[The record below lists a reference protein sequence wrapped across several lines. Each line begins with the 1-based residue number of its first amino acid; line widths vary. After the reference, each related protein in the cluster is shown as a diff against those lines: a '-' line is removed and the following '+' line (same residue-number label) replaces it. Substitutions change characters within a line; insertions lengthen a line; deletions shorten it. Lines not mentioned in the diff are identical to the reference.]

1 MEKAI
6 IIIDMPDN
14 CTKCTFIHRD
24 YCSSVE
30 NQKIILLALSKLL
43 TPHCKGSLND
53 INGETQYNI
62 DLIERYHITD
72 KILKEINS

>member
-1 MEKAI
+1 MNYGKEL
-6 IIIDMPDN
+6 
-14 CTKCTFIHRD
+14 F
-24 YCSSVE
+24 E

-62 DLIERYHITD
+62 ILIERYHITD
-72 KILKEINS
+72 KILKEIK

>member
-1 MEKAI
+1 
-6 IIIDMPDN
+6 MPDN
-14 CTKCTFIHRD
+14 CTKCTFIHMD

>member
-1 MEKAI
+1 MNYGKEL
-6 IIIDMPDN
+6 
-14 CTKCTFIHRD
+14 F
-24 YCSSVE
+24 E

-72 KILKEINS
+72 KILK

>member
-1 MEKAI
+1 MNYGKEL
-6 IIIDMPDN
+6 
-14 CTKCTFIHRD
+14 F
-24 YCSSVE
+24 E